1 MVFDVPWKTCYFT
14 LKSIFIILLKCSR
27 GENPLFTN
35 CYNFLISCVVRL
47 CSLGDIFLQS
57 SFDRT
62 HGTYVCGSAFWA
74 HLFVRLFGAFQS
86 YNQHDCLINQHS
98 TFNIRT
104 NIQHTSRH
112 THTHTCTIQIEHCHF
127 VVNRITYNIQR
138 IICVPILVQVLMQCC
153 ISPSFIIIKID
164 VEHLMRKLLF
174 HDEFTNRT
182 SICR

>member
-1 MVFDVPWKTCYFT
+1 MCHGKHVISRSSQYLLFCWSVLEAKTRFSRIATISWFHASFVCVLWAIFFCKVHLTEHMARTCAVQRFEHIYLYGYLALFNHT
-14 LKSIFIILLKCSR
+14 INMIVWSINI
-27 GENPLFTN
+27 
-35 CYNFLISCVVRL
+35 
-47 CSLGDIFLQS
+47 
-57 SFDRT
+57 
-62 HGTYVCGSAFWA
+62 
-74 HLFVRLFGAFQS
+74 
-86 YNQHDCLINQHS
+86 QHS
-98 TFNIRT
+98 TFAQISNT
-104 NIQHTSRH
+104 QAD